1 MKEYIM
7 SKTVL
12 IVEDNQTLRE
22 GIVHVLQKM
31 GFSVSVAISAEEGL
45 EIAGKDRPGLAVC
58 DYKLPGISGIQFLQ
72 QVKVLIPEIEVLIM
86 TAYGTIELAVEAM
99 REGAYDFL
107 TKPFTMEELR
117 LKIDRMSAFIHQKST
132 INSLHEKVSYLREQI
147 DTQFNDGEIIGVSKV
162 MQDIYK
168 TIGKVA
174 KTDTT
179 VLISG
184 ESGTGKELVARA
196 IHAAGSRK
204 DQPLIKVNCSVLN
217 ESLLESELF
226 GHEKGAFTGATR
238 RRKGRFEL
246 ADGGTLFLDE
256 IGEISMN
263 MQLKLLRVLQE
274 KEFERVGGEETLKV
288 DVRIIAATNKDL
300 QSEVKKGRFR
310 EDLFYRLN
318 IVPVHM
324 PPLREREEDIA
335 LLVEHFLLKIG
346 MMLGKTDY
354 RFSEEA
360 LRRMQAYH
368 WPGNVRE
375 LENAVER
382 ALVLTEQKIIP
393 PSLLP
398 FGHEA
403 EKMDGE
409 ADLLVQPGI
418 IPLQQAV
425 NQVEKTL
432 IKRALQFTH
441 GNKAAAARM
450 LGLKSNTF
458 FYKLN
463 RYEPG
468 S

>member
-1 MKEYIM
+1 M
-7 SKTVL
+7 STTVL

-31 GFSVSVAISAEEGL
+31 GFSVSVAVSAEEGL
-45 EIAGKDRPGLAVC
+45 EVARKDRPGLAIC

-72 QVKVLIPEIEVLIM
+72 KVKVFIPQIEVLIM
-86 TAYGTIELAVEAM
+86 TAYGTIELAVDAM
-99 REGAYDFL
+99 RKGAYDFL

-117 LKIDRMSAFIHQKST
+117 LKIERMSAFIRQKST
-132 INSLHEKVSYLREQI
+132 INTLTEKMSYLREQI
-147 DTQFNDGEIIGVSKV
+147 DTQFNDGEIIGAAKV
-162 MQDIYK
+162 MQEIYR

-174 KTDTT
+174 QTDTT
-179 VLISG
+179 ILISG

-196 IHAAGSRK
+196 IHAAGNRK

-217 ESLLESELF
+217 ENLLESELF

-238 RRKGRFEL
+238 KRKGRFEL

-274 KEFERVGGEETLKV
+274 KEFERVGGEETFKV

-300 QSEVKKGRFR
+300 KNEVKENRFR

-318 IVPVHM
+318 IVPVHI
-324 PPLREREEDIA
+324 PPLRERREDIP
-335 LLVEHFLLKIG
+335 LLVEHFLHKIG
-346 MMLGKTDY
+346 ATLGKPDY
-354 RFSEEA
+354 KFSEEA
-360 LRRMQAYH
+360 LRCMQEYH

-375 LENAVER
+375 VENAVER
-382 ALVLTEQKIIP
+382 ALVLTEHKTIF

-398 FGHEA
+398 FDHDA

-409 ADLLVQPGI
+409 TDVLVQPGI
-418 IPLQQAV
+418 IHLQQAV
-425 NQVEKTL
+425 DQVEEIL

-463 RYEPG
+463 RYELG